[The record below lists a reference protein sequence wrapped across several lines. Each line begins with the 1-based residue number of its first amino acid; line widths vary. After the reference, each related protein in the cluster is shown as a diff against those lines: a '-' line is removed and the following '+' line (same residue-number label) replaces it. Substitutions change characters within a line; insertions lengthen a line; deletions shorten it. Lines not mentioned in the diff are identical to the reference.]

1 MQLGVD
7 GAGGTIT
14 RGNLQNHERR
24 WRQCQNC
31 GTGVPTEM
39 LREGVWTRVYRV
51 AEVGMRQLEWEGAV
65 EERTLSR
72 KRATGSARTEC
83 VLRAGKRRG

>member
-1 MQLGVD
+1 
-7 GAGGTIT
+7 
-14 RGNLQNHERR
+14 
-24 WRQCQNC
+24 
-31 GTGVPTEM
+31 M